1 MLVVTSSS
9 KLKYST
15 EEREE
20 MRIGLITYDYTHLK
34 TEQLVCR
41 YIQNE
46 KVKEINLYALPF
58 KPRKER
64 AILFPH
70 RPDMNRSVP
79 TESLAEFSK
88 VKFQKWDGEEDISAS
103 NDIFVI
109 GGAGILDVSFAN
121 EKPIVNAHP
130 GIIPLTRGLDSFKW
144 AIYNNDPV
152 GNTLHLIDNEVDK
165 GEILQIKI
173 TPVLTSD
180 SLETL
185 SRRHYEAEIDMLAN
199 VLDVIES
206 RLIPTDMEKPAT
218 MRMSAEIEAEMVSKF
233 DNWKLK
239 MTG

>member
-1 MLVVTSSS
+1 M
-9 KLKYST
+9 
-15 EEREE
+15 
-20 MRIGLITYDYTHLK
+20 ITYDYTHLK
-34 TEQLVCR
+34 TEQLVFR
-41 YIQNE
+41 YIKNE

-64 AILFPH
+64 AILIAH

-79 TESLAEFSK
+79 TESLAELSK
-88 VKFQKWDGEEDISAS
+88 VNFQKWDGEEDISLK

-121 EKPIVNAHP
+121 KKPIVNAHP
-130 GIIPLTRGLDSFKW
+130 GIIPVTRGLDSFKW

-165 GEILQIKI
+165 GEILQIMN

-180 SLETL
+180 NLMTL
-185 SRRHYEAEIDMLAN
+185 ARRHYENEIDMLAN

-206 RLIPTDMEKPAT
+206 RVIPTGMEKPAT
-218 MRMSAEIEAEMVSKF
+218 MRMSAEVEAKMVRKF
-233 DNWKLK
+233 DDWKLK
-239 MTG
+239 MTGLQKN